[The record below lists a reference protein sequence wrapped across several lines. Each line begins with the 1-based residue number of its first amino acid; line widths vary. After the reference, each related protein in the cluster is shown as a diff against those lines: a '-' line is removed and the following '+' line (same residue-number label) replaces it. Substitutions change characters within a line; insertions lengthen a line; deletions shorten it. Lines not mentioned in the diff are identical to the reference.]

1 MPVYLLIIGSKA
13 VELTTESLT
22 DKLNLS
28 VSANNVFLNFR
39 KESRA
44 ELYLNK

>member
-13 VELTTESLT
+13 VELTTELLT

-44 ELYLNK
+44 GLYLNK